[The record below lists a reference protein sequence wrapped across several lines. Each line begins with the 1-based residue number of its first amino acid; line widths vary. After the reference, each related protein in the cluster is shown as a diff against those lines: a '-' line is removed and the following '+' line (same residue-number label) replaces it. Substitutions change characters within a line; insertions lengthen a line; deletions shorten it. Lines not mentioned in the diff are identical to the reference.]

1 MAGVAKYL
9 LVLVVLAV
17 CGSLWLRRL
26 RRRAT
31 HATPPQDQQIM
42 VRCAHCGVHVP
53 HAQALRHRGRDYC
66 CVAHCNSDFSS

>member
-17 CGSLWLRRL
+17 CGSLWLRR
-26 RRRAT
+26 RRAT
-31 HATPPQDQQIM
+31 HAAPPQSHQIM

-53 HAQALRHRGRDYC
+53 QAQALRHRGRDYC

>member
-9 LVLVVLAV
+9 LLLVVLAV
-17 CGSLWLRRL
+17 CGTLWL

-31 HATPPQDQQIM
+31 PPQVQTM

-53 HAQALRHRGRDYC
+53 KDLALQHLGRSYC
-66 CVAHCNSDFSS
+66 CVAHCNAELSS